1 MLKKTIKYTDF
12 NGVDMEENFY
22 FNISKA
28 ELTELQLKTPGG
40 YGAYIEKIVA
50 AKDVPTLARLFK
62 ELILM
67 SYGEK
72 SDDGKRFVKVAPDGH
87 RLADDFVQTEAY
99 SELYMELV
107 TDDKAA
113 AAFVNGIIPQS
124 LDQKVIAAQNADH
137 PALKG

>member
-12 NGVDMEENFY
+12 NGVAMEEDFF

-28 ELTELQLKTPGG
+28 ELTELQLATPGG

-50 AKDVPTLARLFK
+50 AKDVPTLSKLFK

-72 SDDGKRFVKVAPDGH
+72 SADGKRFVKTAPDGH
-87 RLADDFVQTEAY
+87 KLADDFVQTEAY

-113 AAFVNGIIPQS
+113 AAFVNGIIPQG
-124 LDQKVIAAQNADH
+124 LDQKTIAQNPNH

>member
-62 ELILM
+62 DLILM